1 MCTYMYVCVY
11 RVNCNCDL
19 QYPGTYYVYYLKFY
33 ATFTCTILLLPQS
46 FLRDL
51 NRIGYISCQQYLST
65 VSSFNNADHECT
77 QQH

>member
-1 MCTYMYVCVY
+1 MYCMCVHVCTCVY

-19 QYPGTYYVYYLKFY
+19 QYLYYLKFY